1 MTKKSISIKSRNIC
15 KDSLGSLT
23 SNIGTYTD
31 RNEYVQKKKKSFM
44 KKIDM
49 SQKSQIQD
57 SSRSYN
63 QCTKED
69 TNSSCNITENSNS
82 WEKQNHFIER
92 SSSCLAYYGTPKQH
106 KMKNAV
112 FLSPPKGLF
121 QKSIGNI
128 QTDTKSTGFKNL
140 IEEFKARLQK
150 VQLETI
156 TQDSLAKGNSRYIKI
171 ASKSSVAKDEFLS
184 VLIHQWE
191 VAFSKITQIYN
202 QILKISQDKTQTL
215 EVENK
220 QMSQKLI
227 KLNEQIKEMVDEKK
241 NLIQVHT
248 KQESSVFNYKETKN
262 TSNLP
267 YQVEESSSSLF
278 SIPKEDS
285 FDNTFESL
293 ELKSQTNESSGDS
306 ISVAGEEPQVIN
318 ICQYNM
324 KRERWFDIMKK
335 EPYQSSQ
342 HQSNEQQFWNV
353 NERSRKHD
361 ANSNLQS
368 NMKKFEQYHLG
379 RNNWMKMTK
388 NASILKL

>member
-1 MTKKSISIKSRNIC
+1 
-15 KDSLGSLT
+15 
-23 SNIGTYTD
+23 
-31 RNEYVQKKKKSFM
+31 
-44 KKIDM
+44 
-49 SQKSQIQD
+49 
-57 SSRSYN
+57 
-63 QCTKED
+63 
-69 TNSSCNITENSNS
+69 
-82 WEKQNHFIER
+82 
-92 SSSCLAYYGTPKQH
+92 
-106 KMKNAV
+106 
-112 FLSPPKGLF
+112 
-121 QKSIGNI
+121 
-128 QTDTKSTGFKNL
+128 
-140 IEEFKARLQK
+140 
-150 VQLETI
+150 
-156 TQDSLAKGNSRYIKI
+156 
-171 ASKSSVAKDEFLS
+171 
-184 VLIHQWE
+184 
-191 VAFSKITQIYN
+191 
-202 QILKISQDKTQTL
+202 
-215 EVENK
+215 
-220 QMSQKLI
+220 
-227 KLNEQIKEMVDEKK
+227 
-241 NLIQVHT
+241 
-248 KQESSVFNYKETKN
+248 
-262 TSNLP
+262 
-267 YQVEESSSSLF
+267 VEESSSSLF